1 MIAKVTL
8 HTVKPGKMEEA
19 KKQVIDNTKPAK
31 DTGALAARYMML
43 SHSDPSR
50 LTTVTIWKDK
60 KIMDDFT
67 KKAMAKIGAGENP
80 WAKIDSDEYDV
91 VQLV

>member
-19 KKQVIDNTKPAK
+19 KKQVIENTKPAK

-43 SHSDPSR
+43 SRGNPSR

-60 KIMDDFT
+60 KIMDEFG
-67 KKAMAKIGAGENP
+67 KKAMAKATSADNP

-91 VQLV
+91 IQLV